1 MNDSDIIIKQ
11 LQDMKIQL
19 EHQQED
25 ISILNHRMDQLLQEI
40 NDRDLNK
47 NIVLL

>member
-19 EHQQED
+19 EHQQDD

-40 NDRDLNK
+40 NDRDITK
-47 NIVLL
+47 NVNLI